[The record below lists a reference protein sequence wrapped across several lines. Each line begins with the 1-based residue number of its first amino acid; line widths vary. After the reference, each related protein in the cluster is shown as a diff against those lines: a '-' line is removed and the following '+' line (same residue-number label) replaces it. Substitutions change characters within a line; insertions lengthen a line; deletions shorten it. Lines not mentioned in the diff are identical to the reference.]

1 MIKRRLIISS
11 FYIQFQNSTDQIG
24 GMNFSPPDSTRE
36 APSGAK
42 LKKRK
47 RRSPRMDIVEQVVG
61 CLLDTRSRY
70 WQSYRYRLTV
80 NGRTCRVSWHGTV
93 GNSLILAIIAVYGSW
108 IPTAHVTLHILKP
121 LIPEIELFAPTSKSC
136 CPMPVVYISTSEL
149 PSCRMHRTAT
159 AIYYFSLVSDDL
171 WYSSTTG
178 SVVSNGWHSSF
189 SFFFLFLTQLRTIYK

>member
-24 GMNFSPPDSTRE
+24 GMNFPPPDSTRE
-36 APSGAK
+36 ASSGAK

-108 IPTAHVTLHILKP
+108 IPTTHVTLHILKP

-136 CPMPVVYISTSEL
+136 CPMPAVYIDEWIAFMPHAPNRHCNL
-149 PSCRMHRTAT
+149 
-159 AIYYFSLVSDDL
+159 LL
-171 WYSSTTG
+171 
-178 SVVSNGWHSSF
+178 
-189 SFFFLFLTQLRTIYK
+189 

>member
-36 APSGAK
+36 ASSGAK

-149 PSCRMHRTAT
+149 PSCRMHRTLQFTTLASYQMTSDTRLLPEASCQT
-159 AIYYFSLVSDDL
+159 ADILLFL
-171 WYSSTTG
+171 
-178 SVVSNGWHSSF
+178 
-189 SFFFLFLTQLRTIYK
+189 FFFFF